1 MYVIT
6 NPIHIHVHNG
16 RISLQWII
24 SHMCSDI
31 SWLWKKCA
39 MSLSVTIHG
48 TINYPCMCEFT
59 EKLTRISMEE
69 EP

>member
-1 MYVIT
+1 MFII
-6 NPIHIHVHNG
+6 NPIHMHVHNG

-24 SHMCSDI
+24 SHMCIDI
-31 SWLWKKCA
+31 LLWKKCA
-39 MSLSVTIHG
+39 MDLPVTSHG